1 MKPEEYYY
9 STIVRVART
18 QGFTIQALAK
28 ICNVSSAT
36 MSRHLKR
43 DGSELTSW
51 EAYLLQQAIAPHL
64 TLDELFPEAKS
75 IEVKA

>member
-1 MKPEEYYY
+1 MKSEEFYY
-9 STIVRVART
+9 STIVKVAHA

-28 ICNVSSAT
+28 ICIVSSAT
-36 MSRHLKR
+36 MSRQR

-51 EAYLLQQAIAPHL
+51 EAYLLQQAVAPHL

>member
-1 MKPEEYYY
+1 MKSGKYYY
-9 STIVRVART
+9 STIIEVASA

-28 ICNVSSAT
+28 ICNISPAT

-43 DGSELTSW
+43 DNSELTSW
-51 EAYLLQQAIAPHL
+51 EAYQIQQAVAPHL

-75 IEVKA
+75 SEIKL